1 MLGSLDVPPSCRS
14 CVASDQII
22 SLVDWQTGDES
33 ALDRLAPL
41 VYGHLRRLAGSRLR
55 RERPGQTL
63 QPTALVHET
72 YLQLSGA
79 RSIGW
84 ENRSHFFG
92 IASRL
97 MQQILIQ
104 RARARTAAK
113 RGGGR
118 RTDFAEALAAS
129 EQRATQVND
138 IAEALGE
145 LAEEDERKA
154 SIVDLRYF
162 GGLTTEEIAA
172 QLGVSASTVER
183 EMRVALAWLHRY
195 LKTYEGC
202 GSGCSRPP
210 AARRRPA
217 PPVDDRRTATILP
230 HIKERNA

>member
-1 MLGSLDVPPSCRS
+1 MTSVAANPP
-14 CVASDQII
+14 ITEL
-22 SLVDWQTGDES
+22 LVDWKTGDES
-33 ALDRLAPL
+33 ALERLAPL
-41 VYGHLRRLAGSRLR
+41 VYDDLRRLAGSRLR

-79 RSIGW
+79 RSVAW
-84 ENRSHFFG
+84 EDRSHFFG

-104 RARARTAAK
+104 RARGRTAAK

-118 RTDFAEALAAS
+118 RTDFAEALAMS

-145 LAEEDERKA
+145 LAEEDQRKA

-183 EMRVALAWLHRY
+183 EMRIALAWLYRY
-195 LKTYEGC
+195 LKTHEGC
-202 GSGCSRPP
+202 GPGCSPSRATGSQP
-210 AARRRPA
+210 AGAA
-217 PPVDDRRTATILP
+217 G
-230 HIKERNA
+230 